1 MKKLTYLL
9 LIAYSLFFV
18 ISCTKQEDSN
28 IQTQNQSQ
36 NQLPKSYFKAVIE
49 YNNYRYDMKYPNI
62 NGVFQELSYVS
73 GNIPN
78 FSSANYRTQEIDFYG
93 TDKNLEF
100 RYLNA
105 HNSQVYIKIHFKTP
119 VAESGF
125 QGLIYHVPAGKAR
138 VVIINPTAIGLT
150 TYLE

>member
-1 MKKLTYLL
+1 MKKLIYLL
-9 LIAYSLFFV
+9 LIAFSLFCTV
-18 ISCTKQEDSN
+18 SCTTPEESANK
-28 IQTQNQSQ
+28 IQTQ
-36 NQLPKSYFKAVIE
+36 NQLPKSYFKVVIE

-100 RYLNA
+100 RYLNG
-105 HNSQVYIKIHFKTP
+105 HDSQVYIKIHFKTP
-119 VAESGF
+119 IAESAF
-125 QGLIYHVPAGKAR
+125 QGLIYHVPPGKTR
-138 VVIINPTAIGLT
+138 VVTINPNVVQALT
-150 TYLE
+150 TYIQ